1 MDKVNSILKE
11 TAGGLFVGIEELD
24 VLCGLRGE
32 IISELDD
39 DTSFEARLRG
49 LLTLKIAE
57 QITRLMTS
65 RVQRIHQLETAA
77 REIINRING
86 LFVNCDC

>member
-1 MDKVNSILKE
+1 MDKVNPILKE

-24 VLCGLRGE
+24 VLCRLRGE
-32 IISELDD
+32 IISALDD

-57 QITRLMTS
+57 QITRLTTS
-65 RVQRIHQLETAA
+65 RVQRIHQLETVA

-86 LFVNCDC
+86 WFVNCDC